1 MGSELGQGEFGSV
14 LKGTYRKPDGKNVRM
29 GERGREGGREGRQR
43 WREGEREREEEEE
56 KKRTEREREGEGG
69 MRSEEGD
76 ESKDRLIFL
85 KLLYRLM
92 LLLRH

>member
-29 GERGREGGREGRQR
+29 GERGKEGGREGERG
-43 WREGEREREEEEE
+43 GEKEDRER
-56 KKRTEREREGEGG
+56 EGG

-76 ESKDRLIFL
+76 ESKDRLIFFN
-85 KLLYRLM
+85 YFID
-92 LLLRH
+92 